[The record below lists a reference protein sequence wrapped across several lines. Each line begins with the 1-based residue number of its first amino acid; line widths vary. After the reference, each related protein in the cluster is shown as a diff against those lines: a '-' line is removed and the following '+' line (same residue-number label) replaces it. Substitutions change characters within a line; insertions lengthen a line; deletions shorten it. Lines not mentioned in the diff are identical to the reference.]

1 MLPTV
6 GRVPPCIARELFR
19 ERRLSEKSLTGLV
32 LICQKR
38 GMWWYNKELAPD
50 EMLCGERK
58 TEPGA
63 LQVRGT
69 VVWLKNRKGIPSGHY
84 IREDIRSWV
93 VKIFFLNHI
102 ESEIYRE
109 CIYLT
114 DPITLD
120 CAIVSLKL

>member
-1 MLPTV
+1 MLPTI

-50 EMLCGERK
+50 EMLCGEGE
-58 TEPGA
+58 TGSGD
-63 LQVRGT
+63 LQVPGT
-69 VVWLKNRKGIPSGHY
+69 VVWLKNSKGIPSKDY

-93 VKIFFLNHI
+93 VIFF
-102 ESEIYRE
+102 
-109 CIYLT
+109 
-114 DPITLD
+114 
-120 CAIVSLKL
+120 

>member
-1 MLPTV
+1 MAGAAV
-6 GRVPPCIARELFR
+6 GFSWGVGGLKG
-19 ERRLSEKSLTGLV
+19 RLG
-32 LICQKR
+32 KR

-63 LQVRGT
+63 LQVRGM

-93 VKIFFLNHI
+93 VKIFFFKP
-102 ESEIYRE
+102 Y
-109 CIYLT
+109 
-114 DPITLD
+114 
-120 CAIVSLKL
+120 